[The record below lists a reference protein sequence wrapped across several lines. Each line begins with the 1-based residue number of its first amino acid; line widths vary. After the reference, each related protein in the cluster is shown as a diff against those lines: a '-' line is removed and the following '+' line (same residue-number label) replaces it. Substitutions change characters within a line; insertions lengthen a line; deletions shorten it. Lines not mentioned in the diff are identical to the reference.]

1 MSYDI
6 NQNFISYNRSN
17 KALKAM
23 GTVLHETATTGA
35 TDENEQKYFNSGYKG
50 ASAHAFVDYDS
61 ITQTVP
67 WEEQSW
73 HAGPTANRNFIGI
86 ELCNFNDPKLFQE
99 VWNRAV
105 WIFAYVHV
113 HIINILVIS
122 KDTLMSHAEVSAKW
136 KETTHT
142 DPIAYFAKFGKTVD
156 DFRAA
161 VQEEVNKMLKP
172 KKYYVVTNYIPPGK
186 YGIELTELY
195 NKYFSGLD
203 IERWYLKSNEN
214 GAWIETQYM
223 DKDKAHVLAE
233 RLKTDN
239 LLWKLKE
246 E

>member
-1 MSYDI
+1 MYQISEK
-6 NQNFISYNRSN
+6 FITRNRSYS
-17 KALKAM
+17 KLTAI
-23 GTVLHETATTGA
+23 GTALHETATPGA
-35 TDENEQKYFNSGYKG
+35 TDENEQKYFDSAYRG

-67 WEEQSW
+67 WKEIAW
-73 HAGPTANRNFIGI
+73 HAGSTANRNLIGI

-105 WIFAYVHV
+105 WLFAYVHV
-113 HIINILVIS
+113 YIINVPVIN
-122 KDTLMSHAEVSAKW
+122 KDTLMSHAEISDKW
-136 KETTHT
+136 KETNHT
-142 DPIAYFAKFGKTVD
+142 DPIAYFDKHGKTVD
-156 DFRAA
+156 EFRAA
-161 VQEEVNKMLKP
+161 VQDEVNRMLKP
-172 KKYYVVTNYIPPGK
+172 KKYYVVTNYIPHGE

-203 IERWYLKSNEN
+203 IERWYLKSNEK

-223 DKDKAHVLAE
+223 DKDKAYVLAE

-239 LLWKLKE
+239 LLWELKE